1 MRLEVWVQEPAKY
14 SQIGYICVDIIWLY
28 IIMVYVDR
36 DEIWHGRLY
45 TKGPH
50 SHARFDPD
58 RGGLGTRAPKF
69 ENFVKKLRY
78 CDFSAAFAPHRR
90 Q

>member
-1 MRLEVWVQEPAKY
+1 
-14 SQIGYICVDIIWLY
+14 
-28 IIMVYVDR
+28 MVYVDR